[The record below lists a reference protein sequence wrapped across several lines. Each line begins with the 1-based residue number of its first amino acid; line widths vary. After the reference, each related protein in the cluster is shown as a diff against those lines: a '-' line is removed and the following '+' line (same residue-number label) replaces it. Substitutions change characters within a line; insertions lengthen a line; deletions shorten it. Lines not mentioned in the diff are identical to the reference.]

1 MAEKKSGEF
10 EQALERLE
18 AIVKELEGGGVG
30 LDDSVRLFREG
41 RQLAR
46 TCEELLK
53 NAQATV
59 DAASGNGP
67 QAAAPSDQLPF

>member
-1 MAEKKSGEF
+1 MAEKRSGEF

-30 LDDSVRLFREG
+30 LDESVRLFREG
-41 RQLAR
+41 RELAR
-46 TCEELLK
+46 KCEELLK

-59 DAASGNGP
+59 DAASGGGA
-67 QAAAPSDQLPF
+67 QGAAPSDQLPF

>member
-30 LDDSVRLFREG
+30 LDESVRLFREG
-41 RQLAR
+41 RELAR
-46 TCEELLK
+46 RCEELLK

-59 DAASGNGP
+59 DAASGNGT

>member
-10 EQALERLE
+10 ERALERLE

-30 LDDSVRLFREG
+30 LDESVRLFREG
-41 RQLAR
+41 RELAR

-53 NAQATV
+53 VAQATV
-59 DAASGNGP
+59 DDAAGDGTG
-67 QAAAPSDQLPF
+67 QAVPSERLPF

>member
-1 MAEKKSGEF
+1 MAEKRSGEF

-41 RQLAR
+41 RELAR
-46 TCEELLK
+46 KCEELLK
-53 NAQATV
+53 SAQSAV
-59 DAASGNGP
+59 DAASGNGA
-67 QAAAPSDQLPF
+67 QAVAPSDQLSF

>member
-41 RQLAR
+41 RELAR
-46 TCEELLK
+46 KCEELLK
-53 NAQATV
+53 SAQATV
-59 DAASGNGP
+59 DAPAGNGT